1 MAQSTSEVVEL
12 YVFKKKEVAI
22 VCPSCGLAKTVP
34 VEPLRTKGHW
44 EVKAKCT
51 RCAHVF
57 RISLNF
63 RKYFRKAVAL
73 QGQLLDAAAA
83 DAPVA
88 RVLVRDIS
96 MEGVGL
102 EVQDT
107 ERTLSSG
114 ETLVLQFPTAEGEQ
128 MRKHVELKSV
138 RGDRVGARFVDRR
151 FDPAV
156 FAWVSA
162 K

>member
-1 MAQSTSEVVEL
+1 M
-12 YVFKKKEVAI
+12 
-22 VCPSCGLAKTVP
+22 
-34 VEPLRTKGHW
+34 
-44 EVKAKCT
+44 
-51 RCAHVF
+51 
-57 RISLNF
+57 
-63 RKYFRKAVAL
+63 
-73 QGQLLDAAAA
+73 
-83 DAPVA
+83 
-88 RVLVRDIS
+88 LVRDIS

-102 EVQDT
+102 EVQDA

-128 MRKHVELKSV
+128 MRKDVELKSV

>member
-1 MAQSTSEVVEL
+1 MSASRNEVVEL

-57 RISLNF
+57 RINLNF
-63 RKYFRKAVAL
+63 RKYFRKTVTL
-73 QGQLLDAAAA
+73 QGQLLDAADAT
-83 DAPVA
+83 APVA

-96 MEGVGL
+96 MEGAGL
-102 EVQDT
+102 EVQET
-107 ERTLSSG
+107 ARSLSSG
-114 ETLVLQFPTAEGEQ
+114 EILVLQFPTAEGGQ
-128 MRKHVELKSV
+128 LRKDVELKSV